1 VSARSITRAA
11 SAAGIGVPLVVGAF
25 VHVVFPASV
34 HVAARRAARPRPRL
48 VGSGETVATVT
59 VVIPARDEALHIAD
73 KVKNALH
80 NGYPEGALEVLVV
93 DDGSTDGTGDI
104 AAAVGAR
111 VLRVTDGRGKCN
123 AINHGVAASDADVV
137 VITDAN
143 GILGDGAI
151 TAIVNELSDPRV
163 AVVSGI
169 KRPAGDGA
177 HGVGERIY
185 WLLEGSVRHDLGR
198 LGCVDSADGSI
209 FGFRRA
215 WFEPI
220 PGDIINDD
228 FYLAAKAL
236 ADGHRVTHA
245 DGAHAEEH
253 VSATPREELRRRVRI
268 SAGVW
273 QTASRFVHLAHPRRG
288 MVAYAFVGHRL
299 LRSIVLPCLLPVL
312 LVSSIARRRTLVGGV
327 LLAGQTVVYGA
338 GLAGAVTGAS
348 VLGAPFQ
355 YSMLNL
361 ASIRGGF
368 RFLSGRQAV
377 AWERL
382 TRVAHDP
389 LITRDDRE
397 AAA

>member
-1 VSARSITRAA
+1 MTARAIGRAA
-11 SAAGIGVPLVVGAF
+11 SAVGIGVPLAVGAF

-34 HVAARRAARPRPRL
+34 NVAARRAARPRPRL
-48 VGSGETVATVT
+48 VGSGETLPTVT

-93 DDGSTDGTGDI
+93 DDGSTDGTGEI
-104 AAAVGAR
+104 AAEVGAR

-151 TAIVNELSDPRV
+151 SAIVNELSDPRV

-245 DGAHAEEH
+245 EGT
-253 VSATPREELRRRVRI
+253 SRVRR
-268 SAGVW
+268 AGPRD
-273 QTASRFVHLAHPRRG
+273 ARVHR
-288 MVAYAFVGHRL
+288 
-299 LRSIVLPCLLPVL
+299 
-312 LVSSIARRRTLVGGV
+312 
-327 LLAGQTVVYGA
+327 VV
-338 GLAGAVTGAS
+338 
-348 VLGAPFQ
+348 
-355 YSMLNL
+355 
-361 ASIRGGF
+361 
-368 RFLSGRQAV
+368 
-377 AWERL
+377 
-382 TRVAHDP
+382 
-389 LITRDDRE
+389 DRE
-397 AAA
+397 AARDGEAFAHGGEGALRIAGLRERVSGRRVFAGRGRAGCRSGGCRGW

>member
-1 VSARSITRAA
+1 MSARSVARAA
-11 SAAGIGVPLVVGAF
+11 SAAGIGVPLAVGAF
-25 VHVVFPASV
+25 VHVVFPATV
-34 HVAARRAARPRPRL
+34 NVAARRASRPRPRL
-48 VGSGETVATVT
+48 VSATEKLPTVS

-80 NGYPEGALEVLVV
+80 NGYPEGALEVVVV
-93 DDGSTDGTGDI
+93 DDASTDGTADI

-111 VLRVTDGRGKCN
+111 VVVVDSGRGKCN
-123 AINHGVAASDADVV
+123 AINHGVASSDADVI

-151 TAIVNELSDPRV
+151 EAIVAELSDPRV

-169 KRPAGDGA
+169 KRPTGDGA

-209 FGFRRA
+209 FGFRRS

-220 PGDIINDD
+220 PADVINDD
-228 FYLAAKAL
+228 FYLAAAAL
-236 ADGHRVTHA
+236 AGGHRVTHA

-253 VSATPREELRRRVRI
+253 VSATPREELRRRVRV

-273 QTASRFVHLAHPRRG
+273 QTASRFLHLAHPRRG
-288 MVAYAFVGHRL
+288 MVAYAFIGHRL

-312 LVSSIARRRTLVGGV
+312 LVSSIARRRSVVGGV
-327 LLAGQTVVYGA
+327 LLAGQTAVYGA
-338 GLAGAVTGAS
+338 GLAGAITGAS
-348 VLGAPFQ
+348 ALGAPFQ

-361 ASIRGGF
+361 ASIRGGL
-368 RFLSGRQAV
+368 RFLRGRQAV

-382 TRVAHDP
+382 ARVAHDP
-389 LITRDDRE
+389 LLSRNDRDV
-397 AAA
+397 AA

>member
-1 VSARSITRAA
+1 MRHRVSRAA
-11 SAAGIGVPLVVGAF
+11 SAAGIGIPLAVGTF

-34 HVAARRAARPRPRL
+34 HVAARRSTRPRPRL
-48 VGSGETVATVT
+48 VQPDETMPSVT
-59 VVIPARDEALHIAD
+59 VLIPARDEALHIAD

-80 NGYPEGALEVLVV
+80 NGYSDGSLEVLVV
-93 DDGSTDGTGDI
+93 DDGSTDGTGEM
-104 AAAVGAR
+104 AEQVGAR
-111 VLRVTDGRGKCN
+111 VIRVDDGRGKCN
-123 AINHGVAASDADVV
+123 AINRGVAACDADVV

-143 GILGDGAI
+143 GILGHGAI
-151 TAIVNELSDPRV
+151 DAIVRELSDPRV

-177 HGVGERIY
+177 HGGGERIY

-209 FGFRRA
+209 FGFRRS
-215 WFEPI
+215 WFQPI
-220 PGDIINDD
+220 PADIINDD
-228 FYLAAKAL
+228 FYLAAAAL

-245 DGAHAEEH
+245 EGAHAEEH

-273 QTASRFVHLAHPRRG
+273 QTASRFLRLADPRRG
-288 MVAYAFVGHRL
+288 VVAYAFVGHRL

-361 ASIRGGF
+361 ASIRGGI
-368 RFLSGRQAV
+368 RFLRGRQAV

-382 TRVAHDP
+382 NRVAHDP
-389 LITRDDRE
+389 LIARHRDV
-397 AAA
+397 AA